1 MDKETGLLVEAG
13 DAGQLADAL
22 DLLIQNRTAREDM
35 GRKGKK
41 RVNQLFGLNNM
52 IESFASIYEQV
63 LAT

>member
-1 MDKETGLLVEAG
+1 
-13 DAGQLADAL
+13 
-22 DLLIQNRTAREDM
+22 M